1 MQDEKVINIYFQ
13 AVTKV
18 SMAHINVHKDE
29 DIEKYL
35 AGWAKQGF
43 VKAHYMSNKIMV
55 YIPWQ
60 NIVYC
65 QYADGEHIH

>member
-1 MQDEKVINIYFQ
+1 MHDEKVINIYFQ

-18 SMAHINVHKDE
+18 SMAHISVHKDE
-29 DIEKYL
+29 DIEEYI
-35 AGWAKQGF
+35 ANWAKQGF
-43 VKAHYMSNKIMV
+43 VKAHYTSTKIMV

-60 NIVYC
+60 NVVFC